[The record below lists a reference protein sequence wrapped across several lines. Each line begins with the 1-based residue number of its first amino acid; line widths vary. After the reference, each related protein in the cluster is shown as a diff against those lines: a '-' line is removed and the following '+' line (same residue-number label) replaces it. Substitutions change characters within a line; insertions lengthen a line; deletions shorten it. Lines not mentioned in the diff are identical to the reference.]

1 MQVYAR
7 PKIFLLGSSLVFNLK
22 EGPVRCGKVCNKSW
36 VILFFLGDPN
46 DPDVFMGA
54 LNSKVHLEKVEK
66 YGHLAKE
73 EGGTIHCGFGVT
85 KLDVGEDFKNGY
97 YFPPTIVTGLTN
109 KSR

>member
-1 MQVYAR
+1 MF
-7 PKIFLLGSSLVFNLK
+7 FLLLGNHSAIYSLRSEVRDETSATISMKAGSYFTA
-22 EGPVRCGKVCNKSW
+22 
-36 VILFFLGDPN
+36 GDPN
-46 DPDVFMGA
+46 DPDIFMGA
-54 LNSKVHLEKVEK
+54 LNSKIHLEKVEK

-85 KLDVGEDFKNGY
+85 KIDVHKDLQNGY

>member
-1 MQVYAR
+1 
-7 PKIFLLGSSLVFNLK
+7 
-22 EGPVRCGKVCNKSW
+22 
-36 VILFFLGDPN
+36 
-46 DPDVFMGA
+46 MGA

-85 KLDVGEDFKNGY
+85 KLDVGEDLKNGY

-109 KSR
+109 KSRYVCNKS

>member
-1 MQVYAR
+1 
-7 PKIFLLGSSLVFNLK
+7 
-22 EGPVRCGKVCNKSW
+22 
-36 VILFFLGDPN
+36 
-46 DPDVFMGA
+46 MGA

-109 KSR
+109 KSRYVCMQGQLQIWTGHCVHTDQNLKPVEISKNLLSTI